1 MTHHFYIIIAIAVV
15 LGFAVLLYLDRDLY
29 DRLFN
34 RWTKWEIHEENLPY
48 IQTTYCSPLLGHYE
62 TGRSSVLV
70 DIYVR
75 THKFNGLKEYKKIVK
90 R

>member
-1 MTHHFYIIIAIAVV
+1 MIHYYIFIAIAVV

-48 IQTTYCSPLLGHYE
+48 IQITYYE
-62 TGRSSVLV
+62 TGRSHVLV
-70 DIYVR
+70 DIYVK
-75 THKFNGLKEYKKIVK
+75 THKFNGLKKYKKVVK

>member
-1 MTHHFYIIIAIAVV
+1 MVHFYIIIAIAVL

-34 RWTKWEIHEENLPY
+34 RWTKWEIHEENLP
-48 IQTTYCSPLLGHYE
+48 
-62 TGRSSVLV
+62 GRSHVLV
-70 DIYVR
+70 DIYVK
-75 THKFNGLKEYKKIVK
+75 THKFNGLKKYKKVVK